1 MGRVKLRC
9 GDSAPLSEGN
19 SHVHHVLVDK
29 VSRQVL
35 GHEISGI
42 GCPAHLHELNDLS
55 EVLLLQPESS
65 DIQVPDPPNATPLED
80 AQGGTCIHMETC
92 PQLDPEI
99 GCE

>member
-65 DIQVPDPPNATPLED
+65 DIQVSDPPNATPLED